1 MSFQRFPRG
10 FPNFGSRPQLGGHD
24 PKSGRRRFVPIF
36 AIRRNPKMLTGIP
49 QLWVTTPE
57 LGGSRP
63 HKRPTPLR
71 VLCSRFTEL
80 YRVLRNMDIH
90 CRLWDLFCLRFQRFL
105 PGFQVDLRRSG
116 SDGGRRRATPTTWR
130 RRGRRRQQW
139 RVGVASFARWGVLF
153 QNFYF
158 LF

>member
-24 PKSGRRRFVPIF
+24 PKIGPTTFRSNF
-36 AIRRNPKMLTGIP
+36 RNPTKPKDAHRDSPTLGHDPRTGWVATP
-49 QLWVTTPE
+49 QAADAVTRS
-57 LGGSRP
+57 L
-63 HKRPTPLR
+63 
-71 VLCSRFTEL
+71 FTF
-80 YRVLRNMDIH
+80 YRVVPSFAEHGHSLQTLR
-90 CRLWDLFCLRFQRFL
+90 FFFLRFQRVL

-139 RVGVASFARWGVLF
+139 RIGVASFARWGVLF